1 MSADDP
7 AAIRRHVEHLASDEM
22 NGRAFRSDEARL
34 AAAWIAEHA
43 LFALALIIVLPAPR
57 SEDKSIS
64 MSLRHVWI
72 ASAMMTVSFL
82 ITWLRKQSSLASALL
97 KSAIFL
103 TFAYVLHA
111 VLTMFAG
118 ARP

>member
-1 MSADDP
+1 MQPDNLSNTDEPGAQQT
-7 AAIRRHVEHLASDEM
+7 AATSTQPDIAIMLLH
-22 NGRAFRSDEARL
+22 

-43 LFALALIIVLPAPR
+43 LFAPALIIVLPAPR